1 MRGEQRNVWLALAGI
16 FAVALW
22 LRVWG
27 LTFGLPYSYHVDE
40 YVYRL
45 SAQVTRESIHPHFS
59 PFQVLVLALRPLLH
73 PVFDR
78 LDLPLRLAATVDAAS
93 FLQLVGRWCSALLGA
108 ATVIPLFLLGRR
120 LWNDAVGLIAA
131 AFLAVAFT
139 HARSSHYGV
148 PDAML
153 CFFTVLAAYYC
164 TRLSPSGPVRPYLL
178 AGLFGGL
185 AFSCKPLVWP
195 VFVLIALFHLFP
207 LRSGEPGDRPRGAG
221 AWIRRLLAGRL
232 IAAAA
237 VSVAAFLATAPQYLL
252 HWDKTMA
259 FWKYAV
265 QIGAA
270 GGMDR
275 IRLDDGPAAR
285 FYLGALDWGLGH
297 LLFAACL
304 AGFVLVLVRRQPQ
317 QVALMLCFP
326 VLFYAFLCK
335 PGNMYF
341 ARYGLAAVP
350 FLLLAAADLVW
361 SGLGRLRLQGRPRR
375 LAAAAVTVLLAA
387 QTAWHL
393 VLHDILLTREDT
405 RTLAKLWIEEN
416 VPEGSTVL
424 LESWWFGPQL
434 ASETV
439 AVPLSQ
445 RKYDIR
451 QLGPYGLSER
461 AQSFGPTAGTPAV
474 SDYADQGIEYIVTNS
489 ITSRSHLLDPREDA
503 AKREFYRALDREAIL
518 LKELSPWE
526 GDFEPPRVFE
536 HTYGPATFLHRMER
550 PGPSIRIYRL
560 RQPEGQLE

>member
-1 MRGEQRNVWLALAGI
+1 MRGEKRNVWLALAGI

-45 SAQVTRESIHPHFS
+45 SAQVTRESIHAHFS
-59 PFQVLVLALRPLLH
+59 PFQVLVLGLRPLLH
-73 PVFDR
+73 PILDG
-78 LDLPLRLAATVDAAS
+78 LDLPARLAATVDSAS

-153 CFFTVLAAYYC
+153 CFFTVLAAYYAS
-164 TRLSPSGPVRPYLL
+164 RLSPSGPVRTYLL
-178 AGLFGGL
+178 AGVFAGL

-207 LRSGEPGDRPRGAG
+207 LDGDRPRGGAG
-221 AWIRRLLAGRL
+221 AWLRRLLAGRL
-232 IAAAA
+232 IAAAI
-237 VSVAAFLATAPQYLL
+237 VSVAAFLVTAPQYLL
-252 HWDKTMA
+252 HWEKTMA
-259 FWKYAV
+259 FWKYAL
-265 QIGAA
+265 QIGAT

-275 IRLDDGPAAR
+275 VRLDDGPAAW

-297 LLFAACL
+297 LLLAACL

-326 VLFYAFLCK
+326 LLFYVFLCK

-350 FLLLAAADLVW
+350 FLLLAAGDLVW
-361 SGLGRLRLQGRPRR
+361 SGLGRLRLQGNSRT
-375 LAAAAVTVLLAA
+375 LAAAAVTAVLGA
-387 QTAWHL
+387 QTAYDL
-393 VLHDILLTREDT
+393 VLHDILLTRDDT
-405 RTLAKLWIEEN
+405 RTLAKQWVEEN
-416 VPEGSTVL
+416 IPEGSTVL

-434 ASETV
+434 ASEKL
-439 AVPLSQ
+439 AVPLSR
-445 RKYDIR
+445 RKYDVR

-461 AQSFGPTAGTPAV
+461 SQGFGPTAGTPEV
-474 SDYADQGIEYIVTNS
+474 SEYADQGIEYIVTNS
-489 ITSRSHLLDPREDA
+489 ITSGSHLLDPAEDA
-503 AKREFYRALDREAIL
+503 AKREFYRALAREAEL
-518 LKELSPWE
+518 VTELSPWE
-526 GDFEPPRVFE
+526 GDFEAPRVFE
-536 HTYGPATFLHRMER
+536 HTYGPATFLSRMER
-550 PGPSIRIYRL
+550 PGPTIRIYRL
-560 RQPEGQLE
+560 RQPEG